1 MIPGNTELPP
11 ASLSPVLISSQH
23 PIRCVMPAAFER
35 AESCQAV
42 PGQTPG
48 CTSAPVASPAQELN
62 NICYYTK
69 ACKILLGFLYVF
81 EDFNVSSRKYLKQLH
96 SLRLSCTICSPW
108 AQISMCYRQRG
119 FHLNTCSSIFS
130 NSYATWGSI
139 SHEQIILYI
148 KPGRSWLCFLQKC
161 QKFAVKLLHTETLWL
176 NFRVVVFVLSFKC
189 FLVWKQNPPLIL
201 DYYFLC
207 SMFCTT
213 WRKFHKKK
221 KHSRNCWALMFRGNP
236 DSQQTNT
243 QNIYVT
249 GWEMIG
255 RVQLAHFLRFL
266 WLLIPAHSCFRD
278 GENSSE

>member
-1 MIPGNTELPP
+1 MQHSLLGQNILNFQRFSILQTIPRLESTGMIPGNTELPP

-69 ACKILLGFLYVF
+69 ACKILVGFLYVF

-96 SLRLSCTICSPW
+96 SLRLRCTICSPW

-139 SHEQIILYI
+139 S
-148 KPGRSWLCFLQKC
+148 PR
-161 QKFAVKLLHTETLWL
+161 ANNTV
-176 NFRVVVFVLSFKC
+176 
-189 FLVWKQNPPLIL
+189 
-201 DYYFLC
+201 
-207 SMFCTT
+207 
-213 WRKFHKKK
+213 HKA
-221 KHSRNCWALMFRGNP
+221 R
-236 DSQQTNT
+236 
-243 QNIYVT
+243 
-249 GWEMIG
+249 
-255 RVQLAHFLRFL
+255 
-266 WLLIPAHSCFRD
+266 
-278 GENSSE
+278 